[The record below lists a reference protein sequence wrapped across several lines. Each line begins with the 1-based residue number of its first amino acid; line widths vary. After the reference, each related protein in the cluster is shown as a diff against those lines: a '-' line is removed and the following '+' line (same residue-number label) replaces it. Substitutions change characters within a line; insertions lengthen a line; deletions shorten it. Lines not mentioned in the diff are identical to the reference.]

1 MQYIK
6 RVNTIEAIQNRGN
19 VLTDVIPFL
28 NEHGIP
34 YEYTESFLRGS
45 QIGVITN
52 RDNFEQ
58 EEYSQL
64 NPGDYLVINKGVISI
79 VSAEDFESKYQEN
92 HSVGRKNINT
102 ELSTNITLD
111 TTKAQRAFDL
121 LGETV
126 KQIKN
131 DEHVTK
137 QPHIRIEFD
146 DIRDVPMVWLDGELI
161 GEIDDKPLFSLKLDW
176 NTDTDTEN
184 HKGFDINYCDWTGER
199 PMRRGFY
206 EGSVM

>member
-6 RVNTIEAIQNRGN
+6 KVNTIEAIQNEGN
-19 VLTDVIPFL
+19 ILTDVIPFL
-28 NEHGIP
+28 NEHGIAF
-34 YEYTESFLRGS
+34 EYTDSFIEGKRIAVLVSKG
-45 QIGVITN
+45 
-52 RDNFEQ
+52 
-58 EEYSQL
+58 EYTTL
-64 NPGDYLVINKGVISI
+64 NPSEYLVINKGVVSI
-79 VSAEDFESKYQEN
+79 MKAKDFESKYQEN
-92 HSVGRKNINT
+92 HSVVRKSINT

-146 DIRDVPMVWLDGELI
+146 DIRDVPKVWVDGELI
-161 GEIDDKPLFSLKLDW
+161 GEVDGKPLFSLKVDW
-176 NTDTDTEN
+176 NTNTDTEN
-184 HKGFDINYCDWTGER
+184 HKGFDINYLDWTGER